1 MTFIRSLAIA
11 LAFIVPASYTLAVAD
26 EAPKPEKKEG
36 KKHEKKEKK
45 DEGAA
50 K

>member
-26 EAPKPEKKEG
+26 EAPKPEKKEKKE
-36 KKHEKKEKK
+36 KKHEKK